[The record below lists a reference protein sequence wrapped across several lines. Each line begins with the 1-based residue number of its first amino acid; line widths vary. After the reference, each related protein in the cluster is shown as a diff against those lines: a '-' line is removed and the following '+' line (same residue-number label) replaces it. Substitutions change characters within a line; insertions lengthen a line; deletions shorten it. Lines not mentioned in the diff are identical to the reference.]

1 MDPDRV
7 IRAVVPG
14 SKSITNRALLLA
26 AMAEGESLIKN
37 CMNSEDAAVF
47 IQALKDLGFEIKE
60 SDQPGSS
67 IVKNK
72 DITIKGCGG
81 DIPVKKADIY
91 VGSA

>member
-1 MDPDRV
+1 M
-7 IRAVVPG
+7 PG

-60 SDQPGSS
+60 SES
-67 IVKNK
+67 VKDNERTPYTE
-72 DITIKGCGG
+72 ITVDNYLEKYYLYLMKFLKEFHYLI
-81 DIPVKKADIY
+81 
-91 VGSA
+91 